1 VSVAPRERIMATN
14 EPNLAVFRHA
24 SDNQAFDC
32 GRACAQSII
41 SSLTQGVSVGK
52 APTAGEKAQ
61 PVPETQ
67 AALRIRESSPVDVP
81 GTWFTHPDELVHI
94 LNTDPR
100 LVALG
105 YTHWKVGAYGT
116 PDELFERVG
125 RTLKR
130 GMPAILNIRSED
142 HWVTVRGVDYANGVV
157 TMLYMLDP
165 LNPRNSPGPLG
176 HTYYDGCAGDGT
188 TIWETINEDPADLA
202 ATWSLPV
209 GTFPPANYAGLHVA
223 IVYEP
228 PPFDPFNVADII
240 RLRHRMWKFIKR
252 PKGPWPPLRIRE
264 ELQRV
269 AAAIADP
276 EFTALVEPDTPLT
289 IRYVH
294 DIDARLR
301 GYTIASLYDER
312 LERGLIGVFDFDDQL
327 FRHVRLTN
335 DRVLIDSIAGDP
347 AEPLWWTQRRL
358 ETLFSPYFPFQREKA
373 ADGRT
378 TYRRLLDNARIEAP
392 ELPMR

>member
-1 VSVAPRERIMATN
+1 MPTN

-24 SDNQAFDC
+24 SDNPAFDC

-52 APTAGEKAQ
+52 APTPAEKAQ

-67 AALRIRESSPVDVP
+67 DALRMRESSPLDVP
-81 GTWFTHPDELVHI
+81 HTWFTHPDELVHI
-94 LNTDPR
+94 LNSDPR
-100 LVALG
+100 LIAQG
-105 YTHWKVGAYGT
+105 QAHWKVAAVTDAG
-116 PDELFERVG
+116 ELFERVG

-130 GMPAILNIRSED
+130 GMPAILNIRDAD
-142 HWVTVRGVDYANGVV
+142 HWVTVRGVDYSNTVV

-165 LNPRNSPGPLG
+165 LNARNSPGPLG

-188 TIWETINEDPADLA
+188 TIWETINEDPADLL

-209 GTFPPANYAGLHVA
+209 GTFPPANYAGKHVA

-228 PPFDPFNVADII
+228 PPFNPVNVAEII
-240 RLRHRMWKFIKR
+240 RLRNRVRRFIKR
-252 PKGPWPPLRIRE
+252 PKGPTPPLRIRE
-264 ELQRV
+264 ELLRV
-269 AAAIADP
+269 ATAIADP

-289 IRYVH
+289 VRYVH

-301 GYTIASLYDER
+301 GYTIASLYDAR
-312 LERGLIGVFDFDDQL
+312 LGRGLVGVFDFADQL
-327 FRHVRLTN
+327 FRHLRLTD
-335 DRVLIDSIAGDP
+335 DRALIDSIAGDP

-358 ETLFSPYFPFQREKA
+358 ETLFSPYFPFRREKTA
-373 ADGRT
+373 GGHPS
-378 TYRRLLDNARIEAP
+378 YRRAFDDFPFEAP
-392 ELPMR
+392 APDPLPRGR

>member
-1 VSVAPRERIMATN
+1 MPTN

-41 SSLTQGVSVGK
+41 SSLTQGVPVGK
-52 APTAGEKAQ
+52 APTAPEKAQ

-67 AALRIRESSPVDVP
+67 DALRLRESSPVDVP
-81 GTWFTHPDELVHI
+81 NTWFTHPDELVHI
-94 LNTDPR
+94 LNSDPR
-100 LVALG
+100 LIALG
-105 YTHWKVGAYGT
+105 HTHWKVAAVDEAKA
-116 PDELFERVG
+116 PELFERIG
-125 RTLKR
+125 RTLQR
-130 GMPAILNIRSED
+130 GMPAILNIRTSD
-142 HWVTVRGVDYANGVV
+142 HWVTVRGVDYSNSVV

-165 LNPRNSPGPLG
+165 LNSRNSPGPLG

-188 TIWETINEDPADLA
+188 TIWEVINEDPADLLNS
-202 ATWSLPV
+202 WSLPV
-209 GTFPPANYAGLHVA
+209 GTYPPANYAGKFVA

-228 PPFDPFNVADII
+228 PPFDPFDVLDVI
-240 RLRHRMWKFIKR
+240 RIRNRIRRFVKR
-252 PKGPWPPLRIRE
+252 PKGPTPPLRIRE
-264 ELQRV
+264 ELRRV

-276 EFTALVEPDTPLT
+276 EFTALAESDAPLT

-312 LERGLIGVFDFDDQL
+312 RERGLVGAFDFNDQL

-347 AEPLWWTQRRL
+347 AEPLWWTQRPL

-373 ADGRT
+373 ADGRI
-378 TYRRLLDNARIEAP
+378 TYRRLLDNTRIDAAEAP
-392 ELPMR
+392 MR